1 MANYVKHEMP
11 WAGRVTASD
20 SAQKED
26 ILDERN
32 NGLVYDMIV
41 PAVNHAFACVSFV
54 YTDAQRSTGATR

>member
-1 MANYVKHEMP
+1 VKHETP
-11 WAGRVTASD
+11 WVGRVTVSD

-41 PAVNHAFACVSFV
+41 PAVNHAFACVDILFNV
-54 YTDAQRSTGATR
+54 LYNI